1 MSQLKIYRASAG
13 SGKTYTLT
21 KEFLFLLFKNPV
33 NYIHTL
39 AVTFTN
45 KATGEMKSR
54 ILEKLFQISTYQS
67 DDYIEDLKNE
77 FKLPEKQ
84 LRKRAGVL
92 LSYLLHDFSNFS
104 VSTID
109 SFFQKII
116 RSFARE
122 AGLESGFKIE
132 LNGPKVLQKAIDHL
146 LLKIDLPEYNHLK
159 NWLVQFAEQKLNQGK
174 NWNLTNDL
182 NKLGSEIFNELF
194 QLESRDI
201 LVKLSNKEWMQT
213 YLDKIT
219 TIKSE
224 FEKKIIQ
231 IGEEGSATITKAGLK
246 YDDFTGK
253 SRTPVKYFEKLK
265 ALDKLEPGSALLKI
279 IDEPE
284 KWTRKDNPPN
294 VNEDINGIYPLLN
307 MLIKKALDIVDRDME
322 IYNTANVISQNFYA
336 LGIIADIAKEV
347 QTICREENIFLIAD
361 SSHFLNRIIDQNE
374 APFIYEKIGSKFQN
388 FMIDE
393 FQDTSKLQWLNF
405 KPLIDNSL
413 SSDETSL
420 IVGDVKQSIYRW
432 RNSDWNLL
440 NHQITKDFRQHGSQE
455 KTLNHNWRSRSN
467 IIKFNNSVF
476 TQAAKLIQT
485 DFNNNLSNYIHD
497 KDIQEVFKNKISSAY
512 SDVYQQIPEHKLED
526 NKGYIYSKFID
537 PGKDQDYN
545 EIMLHET
552 VGHIENLISKGYSY
566 SDICILVRKKGEGE
580 IIANALLSGSYS
592 LNHTIIPVVSNESLF
607 LSGSSAINFIMAQV
621 KFLQNP
627 ENLIL
632 KADMVLNRKLL
643 EVDSEEQ
650 SIEIGRH
657 FEFNSESKF
666 KTMNYEWIDHLLS
679 KKQKPLFELIEY
691 LANQLPEKI
700 KKEQSIFIQSFINC
714 TNQFIKDHYPDLTAY
729 IEWWNDKGNAE
740 AISVP
745 DDQNAIKIMTV
756 HKSKGL
762 EFKAVLMPYCNWK
775 LDAEITSNIIWCQ
788 PNQSPFDNVK
798 LLPVTYTSKL
808 KNTIFKNEYFEE
820 QLYQFVDSI
829 NLLYV
834 AFTRSCEVLITFG
847 PVPAK
852 TNKDGLKT
860 VSDLLYN
867 TFSSHSIDKT
877 QNGYLDIKSNWNEEE
892 KIFCYG
898 VIPENQ
904 IEHKNSTSIESMVL
918 KPFSNTL
925 LNNDQIAI
933 KTVSSDFFSKDI
945 KQSRVNYGN
954 VMHEAFEYI
963 IAEDDVEKAL
973 NRLMFEGKISETE
986 KRKLNSEIKKL
997 ISQDK
1002 TKQWYNKE
1010 NKIKTESTIIS
1021 KQGTYRPDRVVYIDN
1036 SIHVIDYKFGEIKD
1050 KKYENQLLQ
1059 YIRQIKQ
1066 IENRQVLG
1074 FIWYVT
1080 LGTIINVTP
1089 NEIQGK
1095 LF

>member
-13 SGKTYTLT
+13 SGKTFTLT
-21 KEFLFLLFKNPV
+21 KEFLFLLFKNPT
-33 NYIHTL
+33 NYINTL

-54 ILEKLFQISTYQS
+54 ILEKLYQISVHQTN
-67 DDYIEDLKNE
+67 DYIDDLKKE
-77 FKLPEKQ
+77 FKLTEKQ
-84 LRKRAGVL
+84 VRQRASVL

-201 LVKLSNKEWMQT
+201 LVNLSDKQWMQD
-213 YLDKIT
+213 YLDQIIS
-219 TIKSE
+219 IKND
-224 FEKKIIQ
+224 FEKRITE
-231 IGEEGSATITKAGLK
+231 IGEEGSNAISKAGLK

-265 ALDKLEPGSALLKI
+265 AIDKLEPGSTLLKI

-284 KWTRKDNPPN
+284 KWIRKDNPPN
-294 VNEDINGIYPLLN
+294 VNDNINGLYPLLN
-307 MLIKKALDIVDRDME
+307 MLIKKALDIIE
-322 IYNTANVISQNFYA
+322 KNLELYNSATVIIQNFYA

-361 SSHFLNRIIDQNE
+361 SSHFLNRIIDQND

-440 NHQITKDFRQHGSQE
+440 NNQITQDFKQHGNQE
-455 KTLNHNWRSRSN
+455 KTLNHNWRSFSN

-476 TQAAKLIQT
+476 TQAANLIQA
-485 DFNNNLSNYIHD
+485 DFNNNLATYIQD
-497 KDIQEVFKNKISSAY
+497 KSIQEVLKSKISSAY
-512 SDVYQQIPEHKLED
+512 ADVHQQIPDNKPD
-526 NKGYIYSKFID
+526 NKGYIYSRFIEPD
-537 PGKDQDYN
+537 KDQDYN
-545 EIMLHET
+545 EIMLQET
-552 VGHIENLISKGYSY
+552 VDNIENLISKGYSH

-580 IIANALLSGSYS
+580 TIANALLSGTYS
-592 LNHTIIPVVSNESLF
+592 QNGSIIPVVSNESLF

-621 KFLQNP
+621 KYLQNP

-632 KADMVLNRKLL
+632 KADMVLNNKLL
-643 EVDSEEQ
+643 EAELKENL
-650 SIEIGRH
+650 IEIGNY
-657 FEFNSESKF
+657 FDFSASNKFND
-666 KTMNYEWIDHLLS
+666 TNYEWIDVLLS
-679 KKQKPLFELIEY
+679 KRQKPLFELIEY
-691 LANQLPEKI
+691 LANQLPEQI
-700 KKEQSIFIQSFINC
+700 KKEQGIFIQSFINS
-714 TNQFIKDHYPDLTAY
+714 TNQFIKDHFPDLTAF
-729 IEWWNDKGNAE
+729 IEWWNDKGQTE

-745 DDQNAIKIMTV
+745 DDQDAIKIMTV

-762 EFKAVLMPYCNWK
+762 EFKAVLIPYCNWK

-788 PNQSPFDNVK
+788 PKQPPFDAVK

-847 PVPAK
+847 PTPSK
-852 TNKDGLKT
+852 SNKEGLKT

-867 TFSSHSIDKT
+867 TFSKYPIDEI
-877 QNGYLDIKSNWNEEE
+877 QNGFIDIKSGWNDETNT
-892 KIFCYG
+892 FCFG
-898 VIPENQ
+898 DIP
-904 IEHKNSTSIESMVL
+904 IKGKDIVDSKTIESEVL
-918 KPFSNTL
+918 KPFTNNI
-925 LNNDQIAI
+925 LNNNRIAI
-933 KTVSSDFFSKDI
+933 KTDSSEFFSKDI
-945 KQSRVNYGN
+945 KKSRINYGN
-954 VMHEAFEYI
+954 IMHEAFEYI
-963 IAEDDVEKAL
+963 ISEQDIDNAL
-973 NRLMFEGKISETE
+973 GRLMFEGKISEIE
-986 KRKLNSEIKKL
+986 KLNLNNEIKKL
-997 ISQDK
+997 ISQDQ
-1002 TKQWYNKE
+1002 TKHWYDQS
-1010 NKIKTESTIIS
+1010 NKIKTENTIIS
-1021 KQGTYRPDRVVYIDN
+1021 IQGTYRPDRVVYMDN
-1036 SIHVIDYKFGEIKD
+1036 CIHVIDYKFGENKD
-1050 KKYENQLLQ
+1050 KKYENQILQ

-1066 IENRQVLG
+1066 IENKQILG

-1080 LGTIINVTP
+1080 LGKIVKVMP

>member
-13 SGKTYTLT
+13 SGKTFTLT
-21 KEFLFLLFKNPV
+21 KEFLFLLFKNPT

-54 ILEKLFQISTYQS
+54 ILEKLYQISTNQTN
-67 DDYIEDLKNE
+67 DYVEDLKKE
-77 FKLPEKQ
+77 FSLSEKQ
-84 LRKRAGVL
+84 IRQRAGVL

-132 LNGPKVLQKAIDHL
+132 LNGPKILQKAIDHL

-159 NWLVQFAEQKLNQGK
+159 DWLVQFAEQKLNQGK

-201 LVKLSNKEWMQT
+201 LIKLSDKQWMQA
-213 YLDKIT
+213 YLDQIIS
-219 TIKSE
+219 IKSN
-224 FEKKIIQ
+224 FEKSITQ
-231 IGEEGSATITKAGLK
+231 IGEEGSSAITKAGLN

-265 ALDKLEPGSALLKI
+265 AIDKLEPGSTLLKI

-294 VNEDINGIYPLLN
+294 VNENINGIYPLLN
-307 MLIKKALDIVDRDME
+307 MLIKKALDIVDREME
-322 IYNTANVISQNFYA
+322 IYNTSNVISQNFYA

-440 NHQITKDFRQHGSQE
+440 NHQITQDFKQHGNQE
-455 KTLNHNWRSRSN
+455 KTLNHNWRSQSN

-476 TQAAKLIQT
+476 THAAKLIQT
-485 DFNNNLSNYIHD
+485 DFNNNLSTYIQD
-497 KDIQEVFKNKISSAY
+497 KEVQEIFKNKISSAY
-512 SDVYQQIPEHKLED
+512 ADVFQQIPDHKLND
-526 NKGYIYSKFID
+526 NKGYIYSKFIEPD
-537 PGKDQDYN
+537 KDEDYN
-545 EIMLHET
+545 EIMLRDT
-552 VGHIENLISKGYSY
+552 VENIENLVLKGYSY

-580 IIANALLSGSYS
+580 IIANALLSGTYS
-592 LNHTIIPVVSNESLF
+592 QDGSIIPVVSNESLF
-607 LSGSSAINFIMAQV
+607 LSGSSAINYIMAQV

-627 ENLIL
+627 DNLIL
-632 KADMVLNRKLL
+632 KADMILNKQLL
-643 EVDSEEQ
+643 NEDSEEH
-650 SIEIGRH
+650 SLEIGQH
-657 FEFNSESKF
+657 FEFSSDQKF
-666 KTMNYEWIDHLLS
+666 KSINYEWIDNLLS

-691 LANQLPEKI
+691 LANQLPEKV
-700 KKEQSIFIQSFINC
+700 KKDQGIFIQSFINS
-714 TNQFIKDHYPDLTAY
+714 TNQFIKDHFPDLTAF
-729 IEWWNDKGNAE
+729 IEWWNDKGHTE
-740 AISVP
+740 AIAVP

-762 EFKAVLMPYCNWK
+762 EFKAVLIPYCNWK

-788 PNQSPFDNVK
+788 PKQAPFNDVK

-834 AFTRSCEVLITFG
+834 AFTRSCEVLITYG
-847 PVPAK
+847 PAPGK
-852 TNKDGLKT
+852 SNKEGLKT

-867 TFSSHSIDKT
+867 TFSNYTIDEIKD
-877 QNGYLDIKSNWNEEE
+877 GYLDIKSSWNEEG
-892 KIFCYG
+892 KTFCYG
-898 VIPENQ
+898 EIHLSKKEDN
-904 IEHKNSTSIESMVL
+904 HNKSIESVVL
-918 KPFSNTL
+918 KPFSNSI

-933 KTVSSDFFSKDI
+933 KTDSSDFFSKDI

-954 VMHEAFEYI
+954 VMHEAFENI
-963 IAEDDVEKAL
+963 ISENDVENAL
-973 NRLMFEGKISETE
+973 NKLMFEGKISEKE
-986 KRKLNSEIKKL
+986 KIKLNTEIIKL
-997 ISQDK
+997 ISQQE
-1002 TKQWYNKE
+1002 TKQWYNQ
-1010 NKIKTESTIIS
+1010 NNRIKTENTIIS
-1021 KQGTYRPDRVVYIDN
+1021 QQGTYRPDRVIYIDN
-1036 SIHVIDYKFGEIKD
+1036 SIHVIDYKFGEVID
-1050 KKYENQLLQ
+1050 KKYENQILQ

-1066 IENRQVLG
+1066 IENKQVLG

-1080 LGTIINVTP
+1080 LGKIINVTP